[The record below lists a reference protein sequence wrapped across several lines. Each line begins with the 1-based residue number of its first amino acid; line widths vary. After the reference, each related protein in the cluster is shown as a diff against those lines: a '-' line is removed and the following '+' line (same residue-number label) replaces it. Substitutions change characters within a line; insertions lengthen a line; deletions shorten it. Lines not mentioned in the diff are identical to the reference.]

1 MAIFE
6 MRTYTIRVGLVQDY
20 LALYHTEGYEPHCR
34 CLGPCV
40 AWFQSDIGELNQV
53 MMIWRY
59 DDYRDREIRRERLA
73 ADPEWLAF
81 IPKTRAFIEKMENR
95 IIKPTFFSPLQ

>member
-6 MRTYTIRVGLVQDY
+6 MRTYTIKVGLLHDY
-20 LALYHTEGYEPHCR
+20 LRLYHDEGFAIHCR
-34 CLGPCV
+34 SLGPAT
-40 AWFQSDIGELNQV
+40 AWFYSDIGELNQV

-59 DDYRDREIRRERLA
+59 DSYAQREERRDKLG

-81 IPKTRAFIEKMENR
+81 IPKTRAYIEKMENR